1 MGEIDPKERQK
12 ILKKKRKIRNLRKQ
26 QKRENNR
33 KRKERKIKLIKLGT
47 LFRILNL
54 LDEKQ
59 EVMLGFLE
67 KYLKLTITEKEKL
80 RVIGDKILSENKL
93 NENKLNENKLKSY
106 DDLNDRK
113 KMFYLMIRK
122 AALLEK
128 LNIHLEDPRIIL
140 GFLNKYK
147 DLTKEEKLKLEER
160 GKKLFTPS
168 EKKIFG
174 TTENEEATDKQK
186 VEVLVYLQNKKIDST
201 KFLKER
207 YNTSIHGLKRIQAE
221 EILNND

>member
-1 MGEIDPKERQK
+1 MGEIDPKEKKK
-12 ILKKKRKIRNLRKQ
+12 ILKKKKEIRNLRKQ

-47 LFRILNL
+47 LFCILNL

-93 NENKLNENKLKSY
+93 KSY
-106 DDLNDRK
+106 DDDLNDRK

-128 LNIHLEDPRIIL
+128 LNIHLEEPRIIL
-140 GFLNKYK
+140 GFLDKYK

-160 GKKLFTPS
+160 GKELFTPS
-168 EKKIFG
+168 EKKTLG

-207 YNTSIHGLKRIQAE
+207 YNTSIHGLKRLQAE
-221 EILNND
+221 EILNNDL

>member
-1 MGEIDPKERQK
+1 MGEIDPKEKKK
-12 ILKKKRKIRNLRKQ
+12 ILKKKREIRNLRKQ

-93 NENKLNENKLKSY
+93 KSY
-106 DDLNDRK
+106 DDDLNDRK

-160 GKKLFTPS
+160 GKELFAPS
-168 EKKIFG
+168 EKKTLG

-186 VEVLVYLQNKKIDST
+186 VEVLIYLQNKKIDST

-221 EILNND
+221 EILNNDL

>member
-12 ILKKKRKIRNLRKQ
+12 ILKKKREIRNLRKQ

-67 KYLKLTITEKEKL
+67 RYLKLTILEKEKL
-80 RVIGDKILSENKL
+80 RVVGDKILSENKL
-93 NENKLNENKLKSY
+93 KNY
-106 DDLNDRK
+106 DDLNNRK

-160 GKKLFTPS
+160 GKELFTPS
-168 EKKIFG
+168 EKKTLG

-186 VEVLVYLQNKKIDST
+186 VEVLIYLKNKKIDST

-221 EILNND
+221 EILKV

>member
-1 MGEIDPKERQK
+1 MGEIDPKEKKK
-12 ILKKKRKIRNLRKQ
+12 ILKKKREIRNLRKQ

-59 EVMLGFLE
+59 EIMLGFLE
-67 KYLKLTITEKEKL
+67 RYLKLTVPEKEKL

-93 NENKLNENKLKSY
+93 KSY
-106 DDLNDRK
+106 DDDLNDRK

-147 DLTKEEKLKLEER
+147 DLTKEEKLKLEEK
-160 GKKLFTPS
+160 GKELFAPS
-168 EKKIFG
+168 EKKTLG

-186 VEVLVYLQNKKIDST
+186 VEVLIYLQNKKIDST

-221 EILNND
+221 EILNNDL

>member
-1 MGEIDPKERQK
+1 MGEIDSKERQK
-12 ILKKKRKIRNLRKQ
+12 ILKKKREIRNLRKK
-26 QKRENNR
+26 QKRENAK

-67 KYLKLTITEKEKL
+67 IYLKLTVPEKEKL
-80 RVIGDKILSENKL
+80 RVVGDKILSENKL
-93 NENKLNENKLKSY
+93 KSY
-106 DDLNDRK
+106 DDDLNDRK

-160 GKKLFTPS
+160 GKELFTPS
-168 EKKIFG
+168 EKKTLG

-186 VEVLVYLQNKKIDST
+186 VEVLIYLKNKKIDST

-221 EILNND
+221 EILNNDL

>member
-12 ILKKKRKIRNLRKQ
+12 ILKKKREIRNLRKQ

-67 KYLKLTITEKEKL
+67 RYLKLTIPEKEKL
-80 RVIGDKILSENKL
+80 RVVGDKILSENKL
-93 NENKLNENKLKSY
+93 KNY
-106 DDLNDRK
+106 DDDLNNRK

-147 DLTKEEKLKLEER
+147 DLTKDEKLKLEER
-160 GKKLFTPS
+160 GKELFTPS
-168 EKKIFG
+168 EKKTLG

-207 YNTSIHGLKRIQAE
+207 YNTSIHGLKRLQAE
-221 EILNND
+221 EILNNDL

>member
-12 ILKKKRKIRNLRKQ
+12 ILKKKREIRNLRKQ

-93 NENKLNENKLKSY
+93 NENKLKSY
-106 DDLNDRK
+106 DDDLNDRK

-174 TTENEEATDKQK
+174 TTENEEVTDKQK

>member
-1 MGEIDPKERQK
+1 MGEIDPKEKKK
-12 ILKKKRKIRNLRKQ
+12 ILKKKREIRNLRKQ

-59 EVMLGFLE
+59 EIMLGFLE
-67 KYLKLTITEKEKL
+67 RYLKLTVPEKEKL

-93 NENKLNENKLKSY
+93 KSY
-106 DDLNDRK
+106 DDDLNDRK

-160 GKKLFTPS
+160 GKELFAPS
-168 EKKIFG
+168 EKKTLG

-207 YNTSIHGLKRIQAE
+207 YNTSIHGLKRLQAE
-221 EILNND
+221 EILNNDL

>member
-1 MGEIDPKERQK
+1 MGEIDPKEKKK
-12 ILKKKRKIRNLRKQ
+12 ILKKKREIRNLRKQ

-59 EVMLGFLE
+59 EIMLGFLE
-67 KYLKLTITEKEKL
+67 RYLKLTVPEKEKL
-80 RVIGDKILSENKL
+80 RIVGDKI
-93 NENKLNENKLKSY
+93 LNENKLKRY
-106 DDLNDRK
+106 DDDLNDRK

-140 GFLNKYK
+140 GFINEYK

-160 GKKLFTPS
+160 GKELFAPS
-168 EKKIFG
+168 EKKTLG

-186 VEVLVYLQNKKIDST
+186 VEVLIYLQNKKIDST

-207 YNTSIHGLKRIQAE
+207 YNTSIHGIKRFQAE
-221 EILNND
+221 EILKDKV

>member
-1 MGEIDPKERQK
+1 MGEIDPKEKKK
-12 ILKKKRKIRNLRKQ
+12 ILKKKREIRNLRKQ

-59 EVMLGFLE
+59 EIMLGFLE
-67 KYLKLTITEKEKL
+67 RYLKLTVPEKEKL

-93 NENKLNENKLKSY
+93 KSY
-106 DDLNDRK
+106 DDDLNDRK

-147 DLTKEEKLKLEER
+147 DLTKDEKLKLEER
-160 GKKLFTPS
+160 GKELFTPS
-168 EKKIFG
+168 EKKTLG

-207 YNTSIHGLKRIQAE
+207 YNTSIHGLKRLQAE
-221 EILNND
+221 EILNNDL

>member
-1 MGEIDPKERQK
+1 MC
-12 ILKKKRKIRNLRKQ
+12 IRDR
-26 QKRENNR
+26 
-33 KRKERKIKLIKLGT
+33 
-47 LFRILNL
+47 LNL

-59 EVMLGFLE
+59 EIMLGFLE
-67 KYLKLTITEKEKL
+67 RYLKLTMVEKEKL

-93 NENKLNENKLKSY
+93 KSY
-106 DDLNDRK
+106 DDDLNDRK

-147 DLTKEEKLKLEER
+147 DLTKDEKLKLEER
-160 GKKLFTPS
+160 GKELFTPS
-168 EKKIFG
+168 EKKTLG

-207 YNTSIHGLKRIQAE
+207 YNTSIHGLKRLQAE
-221 EILNND
+221 EILNNDL

>member
-1 MGEIDPKERQK
+1 MGEIDSKERQK
-12 ILKKKRKIRNLRKQ
+12 ILKKKREIRNLRKK
-26 QKRENNR
+26 QKRENAK
-33 KRKERKIKLIKLGT
+33 KRKERKIKLIKLVT
-47 LFRILNL
+47 LFRILDL

-59 EVMLGFLE
+59 EIMLGFLE
-67 KYLKLTITEKEKL
+67 RYLKLTMVEKEKL

-93 NENKLNENKLKSY
+93 KSY
-106 DDLNDRK
+106 DDDLNDRK

-147 DLTKEEKLKLEER
+147 DLTKDEKLKLEER
-160 GKKLFTPS
+160 GKELFTPS
-168 EKKIFG
+168 EKKTLG

-207 YNTSIHGLKRIQAE
+207 YNTSIHGLKRLQAE
-221 EILNND
+221 EILNNDL

>member
-1 MGEIDPKERQK
+1 MGEIDPKEKKK
-12 ILKKKRKIRNLRKQ
+12 ILKKKKEIRNLRKQ
-26 QKRENNR
+26 QKRENAR

-47 LFRILNL
+47 LFRILDL

-59 EVMLGFLE
+59 EIMLGFLE

-93 NENKLNENKLKSY
+93 KSY
-106 DDLNDRK
+106 DDDLNDRK

-140 GFLNKYK
+140 GFINKYK
-147 DLTKEEKLKLEER
+147 DLTKDEKIKLEGR
-160 GKKLFTPS
+160 GKELFTPS
-168 EKKIFG
+168 EKKTLG

-186 VEVLVYLQNKKIDST
+186 VEVLIYLQNKKIDST

-221 EILNND
+221 EIIKSLNKKAP

>member
-1 MGEIDPKERQK
+1 MGEIDPKEKKK
-12 ILKKKRKIRNLRKQ
+12 ILKKKREIRNLRKQ

-59 EVMLGFLE
+59 EIMLGFLE
-67 KYLKLTITEKEKL
+67 RYLKLTVPEKEKL
-80 RVIGDKILSENKL
+80 RIVGDKI
-93 NENKLNENKLKSY
+93 LNENKLKRY
-106 DDLNDRK
+106 DDDLNDRK

-160 GKKLFTPS
+160 GKELFAPS
-168 EKKIFG
+168 EKKTLG

-186 VEVLVYLQNKKIDST
+186 VEVLIYLQNKKIDST

-207 YNTSIHGLKRIQAE
+207 YNTSIHGIKRFQAE
-221 EILNND
+221 EILKYKV

>member
-1 MGEIDPKERQK
+1 MGEIDPKEKKK
-12 ILKKKRKIRNLRKQ
+12 ILKKKREIRNLRKQ

-59 EVMLGFLE
+59 EIMLGFLE
-67 KYLKLTITEKEKL
+67 RYLKLTVPEKEKL

-93 NENKLNENKLKSY
+93 KSY
-106 DDLNDRK
+106 DDDLNDRK
-113 KMFYLMIRK
+113 KMFYLMRRK

-160 GKKLFTPS
+160 GKELFAPS
-168 EKKIFG
+168 EKKTLG

-186 VEVLVYLQNKKIDST
+186 VEVLIYLQNKKIDST

-221 EILNND
+221 EILNNDL

>member
-1 MGEIDPKERQK
+1 MGEIDPKEKKK
-12 ILKKKRKIRNLRKQ
+12 ILKKKREIRNLRKQ

-80 RVIGDKILSENKL
+80 RIVGDKILSENKL
-93 NENKLNENKLKSY
+93 KSY
-106 DDLNDRK
+106 DDDLNDRK

-160 GKKLFTPS
+160 GKELFAPS
-168 EKKIFG
+168 EKKTLG

-186 VEVLVYLQNKKIDST
+186 VEVLIYLQNKKIDST

-207 YNTSIHGLKRIQAE
+207 YNTSIHGIKRFQAE
-221 EILNND
+221 EILKDKV

>member
-1 MGEIDPKERQK
+1 MGEIDSKERQK
-12 ILKKKRKIRNLRKQ
+12 ILKKKKEIRNLRKQ
-26 QKRENNR
+26 QKKENNR

-93 NENKLNENKLKSY
+93 KSY
-106 DDLNDRK
+106 DDDLNDRK

-147 DLTKEEKLKLEER
+147 DLTKEEKRKLEER

-168 EKKIFG
+168 EKKTLG
-174 TTENEEATDKQK
+174 TTENEEATNKQK

>member
-1 MGEIDPKERQK
+1 MGEIDSKERQK
-12 ILKKKRKIRNLRKQ
+12 ILKKKREIRNLRKK
-26 QKRENNR
+26 QKRENAK

-47 LFRILNL
+47 LFRILDL

-59 EVMLGFLE
+59 EIMLGFLE
-67 KYLKLTITEKEKL
+67 RYLKLTMVEKEKL

-93 NENKLNENKLKSY
+93 KSY
-106 DDLNDRK
+106 DDDLNDRK

-147 DLTKEEKLKLEER
+147 DLTKDEKLKLEER
-160 GKKLFTPS
+160 GKELFTPS
-168 EKKIFG
+168 EKKTLG

-207 YNTSIHGLKRIQAE
+207 YNTSIHGLKRLQAE
-221 EILNND
+221 EILNNDL

>member
-1 MGEIDPKERQK
+1 
-12 ILKKKRKIRNLRKQ
+12 
-26 QKRENNR
+26 
-33 KRKERKIKLIKLGT
+33 
-47 LFRILNL
+47 
-54 LDEKQ
+54 
-59 EVMLGFLE
+59 MLGFLE

-93 NENKLNENKLKSY
+93 KSY
-106 DDLNDRK
+106 DDDLNDRK

-128 LNIHLEDPRIIL
+128 LNIPLEDPRIIL
-140 GFLNKYK
+140 GFLDKYK

-160 GKKLFTPS
+160 GKELFTPS
-168 EKKIFG
+168 EKKTLG

-207 YNTSIHGLKRIQAE
+207 YNTSIHGLKRLQAE
-221 EILNND
+221 EILNNDL

>member
-12 ILKKKRKIRNLRKQ
+12 ILKKKREIRNLKKQ

-93 NENKLNENKLKSY
+93 KSY
-106 DDLNDRK
+106 DDDLNDRK

-147 DLTKEEKLKLEER
+147 DLTKDEKLKLEER
-160 GKKLFTPS
+160 GKELFTPS
-168 EKKIFG
+168 EKKTLG

-207 YNTSIHGLKRIQAE
+207 YNTSIHGLKRLQAE
-221 EILNND
+221 EILNNDL

>member
-1 MGEIDPKERQK
+1 MGEIDPKEKKK
-12 ILKKKRKIRNLRKQ
+12 ILKKKKEIRNLRKQ

-67 KYLKLTITEKEKL
+67 RYLKLTMVEKEKL
-80 RVIGDKILSENKL
+80 RIVGDKI
-93 NENKLNENKLKSY
+93 LNENKLKRY
-106 DDLNDRK
+106 DDDLNDRK

-160 GKKLFTPS
+160 GKELFTPS
-168 EKKIFG
+168 EKKTLG

-207 YNTSIHGLKRIQAE
+207 YNTSIHGLKRLQAE
-221 EILNND
+221 EILNNDL

>member
-1 MGEIDPKERQK
+1 MGEIDPKEKKK
-12 ILKKKRKIRNLRKQ
+12 ILKKKKEIRNLRKQ

-93 NENKLNENKLKSY
+93 KSY
-106 DDLNDRK
+106 DDDLNDRK

-140 GFLNKYK
+140 GFLDKYK

-160 GKKLFTPS
+160 GKELFTPS
-168 EKKIFG
+168 EKKTLG
-174 TTENEEATDKQK
+174 TTENEEATNKQK

-221 EILNND
+221 EILNNDL

>member
-1 MGEIDPKERQK
+1 MGEIDPKEKKK
-12 ILKKKRKIRNLRKQ
+12 ILKKKREIRNLRKQ

-59 EVMLGFLE
+59 EIMLGFLE
-67 KYLKLTITEKEKL
+67 RYLKLTVPEKEKL

-93 NENKLNENKLKSY
+93 KSY
-106 DDLNDRK
+106 DDDLNDRK

-160 GKKLFTPS
+160 GKELFTPS
-168 EKKIFG
+168 EKKTLG

-207 YNTSIHGLKRIQAE
+207 YNTSIHGLKRLQAE
-221 EILNND
+221 EILNNDL

>member
-1 MGEIDPKERQK
+1 MGEIDPKEKKK
-12 ILKKKRKIRNLRKQ
+12 ILKKKKEIRNLRKQ

-47 LFRILNL
+47 LFCILNL

-93 NENKLNENKLKSY
+93 KSY
-106 DDLNDRK
+106 DDDLNDRK

-140 GFLNKYK
+140 GFLDKYK

-160 GKKLFTPS
+160 GKELFTPS
-168 EKKIFG
+168 EKKTLG

-207 YNTSIHGLKRIQAE
+207 DNTSIHGLKKFQAE
-221 EILNND
+221 EILNNDL

>member
-12 ILKKKRKIRNLRKQ
+12 ILKKKREIRNLRKQ

-67 KYLKLTITEKEKL
+67 IYLKLTVPEKEKL
-80 RVIGDKILSENKL
+80 RVVGDKILSENKL
-93 NENKLNENKLKSY
+93 KSY
-106 DDLNDRK
+106 DDDLNDRK

-140 GFLNKYK
+140 GFINKYK
-147 DLTKEEKLKLEER
+147 DLTKDEKLKLEER
-160 GKKLFTPS
+160 GKELFTPS
-168 EKKIFG
+168 EKKTLG

-221 EILNND
+221 EILKV

>member
-12 ILKKKRKIRNLRKQ
+12 ILKKKREIRNLRKQ

-93 NENKLNENKLKSY
+93 NENKLKSY
-106 DDLNDRK
+106 DDDLNDRK

>member
-1 MGEIDPKERQK
+1 MGEIDSKERQK
-12 ILKKKRKIRNLRKQ
+12 ILKKKREIRNLRKK
-26 QKRENNR
+26 QKRENAK

-47 LFRILNL
+47 LFRILDL

-59 EVMLGFLE
+59 EIMLGFLE
-67 KYLKLTITEKEKL
+67 RYLKLTMVEKEKL

-93 NENKLNENKLKSY
+93 KSY
-106 DDLNDRK
+106 DDDLNDRK

-147 DLTKEEKLKLEER
+147 DLTKDEKLKLEER
-160 GKKLFTPS
+160 GKELFTPS
-168 EKKIFG
+168 EKKTLG

-186 VEVLVYLQNKKIDST
+186 VEVLVYLQNKKIDSI

-207 YNTSIHGLKRIQAE
+207 YNTSIHGLKRLQAE
-221 EILNND
+221 EILNNDL

>member
-1 MGEIDPKERQK
+1 MGEIDPK
-12 ILKKKRKIRNLRKQ
+12 ILKKKREIRNLRKQ

-67 KYLKLTITEKEKL
+67 IYLKLTVPEKEKL
-80 RVIGDKILSENKL
+80 RVVGDKILSENKL
-93 NENKLNENKLKSY
+93 KSY
-106 DDLNDRK
+106 DDDLNDRK

-160 GKKLFTPS
+160 GKELFTPS
-168 EKKIFG
+168 EKKTLG

-186 VEVLVYLQNKKIDST
+186 VEVLIYLQNKKIDST

-221 EILNND
+221 EILKV

>member
-1 MGEIDPKERQK
+1 MGEIDPKEKKK
-12 ILKKKRKIRNLRKQ
+12 ILKKKREIRNLRKQ

-59 EVMLGFLE
+59 EIMLGFLE
-67 KYLKLTITEKEKL
+67 RYLKLTMVEKEKL

-93 NENKLNENKLKSY
+93 KSY
-106 DDLNDRK
+106 DDDLNDRK

-160 GKKLFTPS
+160 GKELFAPS
-168 EKKIFG
+168 EKKTLG

-186 VEVLVYLQNKKIDST
+186 VEVLIYLQNKKIDST

-207 YNTSIHGLKRIQAE
+207 YNTSIHGLKRLQAE
-221 EILNND
+221 EILNNDL

>member
-12 ILKKKRKIRNLRKQ
+12 ILKKKREIRNLRKQ
-26 QKRENNR
+26 QKRENAK

-67 KYLKLTITEKEKL
+67 IYLKLTVPEKEKL
-80 RVIGDKILSENKL
+80 RVVGDKILSENKL
-93 NENKLNENKLKSY
+93 KNY
-106 DDLNDRK
+106 DDDLNNRK

-147 DLTKEEKLKLEER
+147 DLIKEEKLKLEER
-160 GKKLFTPS
+160 GKELFTPS
-168 EKKIFG
+168 EKKTLG

-186 VEVLVYLQNKKIDST
+186 VEVLIYLKNKKIDST

-221 EILNND
+221 EILKV

>member
-12 ILKKKRKIRNLRKQ
+12 ILKKKREIRNLRKQ
-26 QKRENNR
+26 QKRENAR

-67 KYLKLTITEKEKL
+67 RYLKLTIPEKEKL

-93 NENKLNENKLKSY
+93 KNY
-106 DDLNDRK
+106 DDDLNDRK

-147 DLTKEEKLKLEER
+147 DLTKEEKLKLEDR
-160 GKKLFTPS
+160 GKELFTPS
-168 EKKIFG
+168 EKKTLG
-174 TTENEEATDKQK
+174 TIENEEATDKQK

-221 EILNND
+221 EILNNDL

>member
-93 NENKLNENKLKSY
+93 NENKLKSY
-106 DDLNDRK
+106 DDDLNDRK

>member
-1 MGEIDPKERQK
+1 MGEIDSKERQK
-12 ILKKKRKIRNLRKQ
+12 ILKKKREIRNLRKK
-26 QKRENNR
+26 QKRENAK

-93 NENKLNENKLKSY
+93 KSY
-106 DDLNDRK
+106 DDDLNDRK

-168 EKKIFG
+168 EKKTLG
-174 TTENEEATDKQK
+174 TTENEEATNKQK

-221 EILNND
+221 EVLNND

>member
-12 ILKKKRKIRNLRKQ
+12 ILKKKREIRNLRKQ
-26 QKRENNR
+26 QKRENAR

-47 LFRILNL
+47 LFRILDL

-67 KYLKLTITEKEKL
+67 KYLKLTIPEKEKL

-93 NENKLNENKLKSY
+93 KSY
-106 DDLNDRK
+106 DDDLNDRK

-160 GKKLFTPS
+160 GKELFTPS
-168 EKKIFG
+168 EKKTLG

-221 EILNND
+221 EILNNDL

>member
-12 ILKKKRKIRNLRKQ
+12 ILKKKREIRNLRKQ

-93 NENKLNENKLKSY
+93 KSY
-106 DDLNDRK
+106 DDDLNDRK

-160 GKKLFTPS
+160 GKELFTPS
-168 EKKIFG
+168 EKKTLG

-186 VEVLVYLQNKKIDST
+186 VEVLIYLKNKKIDST

-221 EILNND
+221 EILKV

>member
-12 ILKKKRKIRNLRKQ
+12 ILKKKREIRNLRKQ

-47 LFRILNL
+47 LFCILNL

-93 NENKLNENKLKSY
+93 KSY
-106 DDLNDRK
+106 DDDLNDRK

-140 GFLNKYK
+140 GFLDKYK

-160 GKKLFTPS
+160 GKELFTPS
-168 EKKIFG
+168 EKKTLG

-186 VEVLVYLQNKKIDST
+186 VEVLIYLKNKKIDST

-221 EILNND
+221 EILKV

>member
-1 MGEIDPKERQK
+1 MGEIDPKEKKK
-12 ILKKKRKIRNLRKQ
+12 ILKKKKEIRNLRKQ
-26 QKRENNR
+26 QKRENAR

-47 LFRILNL
+47 LFRILDL

-59 EVMLGFLE
+59 EIMLGFLE

-93 NENKLNENKLKSY
+93 KSY
-106 DDLNDRK
+106 DDDLNDRK

-147 DLTKEEKLKLEER
+147 DLTKDEKLKLEER
-160 GKKLFTPS
+160 GKELFTPS
-168 EKKIFG
+168 EKKTLG
-174 TTENEEATDKQK
+174 TTENEEATNKQK

>member
-1 MGEIDPKERQK
+1 MGEIDPKEKKK
-12 ILKKKRKIRNLRKQ
+12 ILKKKREIRNLRKQ

-67 KYLKLTITEKEKL
+67 RYLKLTMVEKEKL
-80 RVIGDKILSENKL
+80 RIVGDKI
-93 NENKLNENKLKSY
+93 LNENKLKRY
-106 DDLNDRK
+106 DDDLNDRK

-147 DLTKEEKLKLEER
+147 DLIKEEKLKLEKR
-160 GKKLFTPS
+160 GKELFAPS
-168 EKKIFG
+168 EKKTLG

-207 YNTSIHGLKRIQAE
+207 YNTSIHGIKRFQAE
-221 EILNND
+221 EILKDKV